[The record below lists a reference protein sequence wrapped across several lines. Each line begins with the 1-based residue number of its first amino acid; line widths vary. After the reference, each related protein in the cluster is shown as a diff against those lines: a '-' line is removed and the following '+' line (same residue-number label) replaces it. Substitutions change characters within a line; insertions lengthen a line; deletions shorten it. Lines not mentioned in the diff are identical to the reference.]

1 MAATPLQ
8 KVIMVYLC
16 INIVLFLGG
25 VRVIG
30 EDTSDFLAKYV
41 NVSVDS
47 AGNPSNVAPSNLLEN
62 TLPSE
67 FSNPVSTESLTF
79 IDSLGVLQNFVSFII
94 NILFTPLGLFTGAG
108 LNASV
113 VMLIGIP
120 LMTMGFFGLAYF
132 MRSGG

>member
-8 KVIMVYLC
+8 KVIMVYIC

-30 EDTSDFLAKYV
+30 EDNSDFLEKYV
-41 NVSVDS
+41 NITTDSSGKPTSVSAS
-47 AGNPSNVAPSNLLEN
+47 TLLEN

-67 FSNPVSTESLTF
+67 LSNPVSTESLTF
-79 IDSLGVLQNFVSFII
+79 IDSLGVLQNFVSFVI

-108 LNASV
+108 LSTSV
-113 VMLIGIP
+113 VMIIGIP